1 MAKHGNLK
9 FGIPDINLACSPE
22 LSINPS
28 SFVGHYLV
36 VLFCSTDAEQGAR
49 EIEAY
54 AKHSREFA
62 AEDAWILAFGDQCGL
77 KPQVGQPL
85 MIADQDRH
93 AWVAFRDLVESPE
106 SLDRGD
112 IAQALDPMAL
122 LPEEPRETGERE
134 RRPSHPM
141 DQQQPHLSSTPAT
154 RWGLTT
160 W

>member
-1 MAKHGNLK
+1 MGGDGNLK
-9 FGIPDINLACSPE
+9 FGIPDIDLACSPE

-28 SFVGHYLV
+28 SFVGHHLV

-85 MIADQDRH
+85 MIADKDRH

-112 IAQALDPMAL
+112 GATFLFGRGAGLRRYWHGSGHVQEVL
-122 LPEEPRETGERE
+122 EELHQPAFER
-134 RRPSHPM
+134 H
-141 DQQQPHLSSTPAT
+141 AA
-154 RWGLTT
+154 G
-160 W
+160 